1 MLETREN
8 LQLWIA
14 LAILAV
20 AGTASGLY
28 LNSKVRHQ
36 AELSVAKQASEGLSG
51 NIEQVQAELTQ
62 LELALATAQSEH
74 EQLIHKLGGQQ
85 TAILSLKDSTIIRV
99 ESIVLFETGSA
110 LIKPTAQSALNIIGE
125 WLEKYPNRNIRIDG
139 HTDDRRIG
147 QDLSQQYPSNWELS
161 VARAE
166 AVKHFILTTH
176 PDVAHERV
184 IALGRGSNHPIATN
198 ATEFGRQKNRRVEF
212 FLMPR
217 KDPNILK

>member
-1 MLETREN
+1 MLETREK
-8 LQLWIA
+8 LSLWIA

-20 AGTASGLY
+20 AGISSGLY

-62 LELALATAQSEH
+62 LELALATAQSER
-74 EQLIHKLGGQQ
+74 EQLIHQLGGQQ
-85 TAILSLKDSTIIRV
+85 TEILSLKDSTIIRV

-110 LIKPTAQSALNIIGE
+110 LIKPVAESVLNVIGE

-147 QDLSQQYPSNWELS
+147 QELSQQYPSNWELS
-161 VARAE
+161 VARAD
-166 AVKHFILTTH
+166 AVKRFILTTH

-184 IALGRGSNHPIATN
+184 IAVGRGSNHPIATN
-198 ATEFGRQKNRRVEF
+198 ATELGRQQNRRVEF
-212 FLMPR
+212 FLTPR
-217 KDPNILK
+217 KDQDILK